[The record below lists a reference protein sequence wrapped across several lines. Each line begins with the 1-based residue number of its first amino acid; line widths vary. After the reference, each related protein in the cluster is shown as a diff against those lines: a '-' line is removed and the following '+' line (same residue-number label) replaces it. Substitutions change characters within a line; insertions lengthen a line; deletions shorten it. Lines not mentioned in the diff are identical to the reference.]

1 MYFELSNLKAR
12 IIFLYAHFVHIRG
25 RGIYFFILKKHVF
38 IYVHTTHNTQ
48 HIRTS
53 LKIFLNLFQIFHK
66 IQSYQLMFVVSLF
79 QKLL

>member
-1 MYFELSNLKAR
+1 MYFELSNLKSENNFSIR
-12 IIFLYAHFVHIRG
+12 VLYHIRG
-25 RGIYFFILKKHVF
+25 RGITFLFKKNTCF
-38 IYVHTTHNTQ
+38 YLRTHNTQ
-48 HIRTS
+48 HMRTS